1 MILKKKHEKG
11 FTLIEMLIVIAII
24 GILAAVALPAYRS
37 QTIKA
42 KMSEAVNA
50 MRHVASALAIY
61 RQELDMAGSALAWP
75 NCPDA
80 TAIQNSLGLG
90 IAAVTRISNAQVDPA
105 TGTIQATLANID
117 GAVDGQTLS
126 LVPTEDADGSISWT
140 WSGTVPMAYL
150 PKK

>member
-24 GILAAVALPAYRS
+24 GILAAVALPMYK
-37 QTIKA
+37 QHTIRA
-42 KMSEAVNA
+42 RMAEAENA
-50 MRHVASALAIY
+50 MRYIATALASY
-61 RQELDMAGSALAWP
+61 KQDLCMVGVAWP

-90 IAAVTRISNAQVDPA
+90 LAAVTRISNAQVDPA

-126 LVPTEDADGSISWT
+126 LIPTEDVDGSISWA
-140 WSGTVPMAYL
+140 WNGTVPTIYM